1 MLVCKVNTA
10 SVSYKPMGT
19 LRASSLQ
26 QGAVLILK
34 EELAKPLP
42 SSFTL
47 GWGFE
52 CVCFPGLR
60 SEDLVGAAKALN

>member
-1 MLVCKVNTA
+1 MLVCKVEH
-10 SVSYKPMGT
+10 SYKPMGT

-34 EELAKPLP
+34 EELAKPPP

-47 GWGFE
+47 GW
-52 CVCFPGLR
+52 
-60 SEDLVGAAKALN
+60 DLNVSVSQDSGQKIWWGQQRP